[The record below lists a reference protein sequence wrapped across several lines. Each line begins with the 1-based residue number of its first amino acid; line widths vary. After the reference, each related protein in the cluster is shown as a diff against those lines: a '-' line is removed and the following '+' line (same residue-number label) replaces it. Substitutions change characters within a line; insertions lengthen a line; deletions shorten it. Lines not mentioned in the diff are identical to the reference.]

1 MYKFLLSTLVVL
13 TLVSCKKNTDQPSD
27 GLPKYEPAQF
37 VIKEDFELNKKAA
50 YAIADVTLKTGSWSF
65 EDALLGNLTT
75 DVFNDKQSVR
85 LRAGKI
91 STNFDIDSV
100 TMIVIK
106 HASYGADAASQ
117 ISVWVSVNSGFTY
130 DQVGSTIT
138 TSPSVFKTD
147 TIKLGGI
154 KRIRFQ
160 IRKPATTRVN
170 IDDVTIIGVGN
181 PGIVFN
187 EIPDNVVD
195 NQFVT
200 VAAPG
205 RGFPLAS
212 GIDVPPASG
221 DNSNLLFG
229 NPSNAVTD
237 STVADN
243 YLIDMKYY
251 AESYSSSRGTPNWV
265 SWHLDATNLGTIS
278 RQDDFA
284 AFIMTPFSFYKVQSN
299 SYSGSGFDRGHNCPS
314 GDRTSTTDA
323 NSATFLMTNMIPQAP
338 NNNQKAW
345 ATLESY
351 LRAEVQKGNEVY
363 IIMGSYGRGGTGSNG
378 AAETI
383 NGGKIVVPNRIW
395 KVAVIIPNGNN
406 DLNRV
411 TADTRILAV
420 DTPNENTILTD
431 WTKYIT
437 TIDAIEKSTKYDI
450 ISKLSTDLQ
459 KVLQA
464 KVYIP

>member
-1 MYKFLLSTLVVL
+1 MNKLLLSTLLVL
-13 TLVSCKKNTDQPSD
+13 TLVSCKKNTDQPGD
-27 GLPKYEPAQF
+27 GLAKYEPAPF

-117 ISVWVSVNSGFTY
+117 ISVWVSENSGFTY
-130 DQVGSTIT
+130 DQVGPTIT

-237 STVADN
+237 STIVDN

-378 AAETI
+378 VAETI
-383 NGGKIVVPNRIW
+383 NGGKVVVPNRVW
-395 KVAVIIPNGNN
+395 KVAVIIPNGNS
-406 DLNRV
+406 DLSRV

-450 ISKLSTDLQ
+450 LSKLSTDLQ
-459 KVLQA
+459 KILQA